1 MAQPRKKVPYSPAEE
16 ICNAITHGTGAL
28 ISIAGL
34 FFLIIHSGTYGQAGH
49 IAGSAVFGLSLVLLY
64 TASTLYHSF
73 QKTEIKRV
81 LRVIDHCF
89 IYVLIAGTYTPFMLL
104 VVRGTLG
111 WIIFAL
117 VLSLSVFS
125 IVFKTFFIDRFKV
138 ISTLAYIG
146 IGWLV
151 VFAAGPLFQ
160 ALPGRGIA
168 WLVTGGLAYTLGTIF
183 YAWRTLPFN
192 HAVWHLFVL
201 CGSICQFMAVFF
213 YVIPA
218 KA

>member
-1 MAQPRKKVPYSPAEE
+1 
-16 ICNAITHGTGAL
+16 
-28 ISIAGL
+28 
-34 FFLIIHSGTYGQAGH
+34 
-49 IAGSAVFGLSLVLLY
+49 
-64 TASTLYHSF
+64 
-73 QKTEIKRV
+73 
-81 LRVIDHCF
+81 
-89 IYVLIAGTYTPFMLL
+89 
-104 VVRGTLG
+104 
-111 WIIFAL
+111 W
-117 VLSLSVFS
+117 SLSVFG

-201 CGSICQFMAVFF
+201 CGSICHFMAVFF